1 MLAKTDDADSRSFQD
16 ESSSPSQSEPSRAL
30 WDGGVE
36 AWPSPAS
43 FKSLLKCHLGTGTKA
58 CSFSIATAPLPCT
71 PIPTPHPAPDTIASS
86 HAQF

>member
-43 FKSLLKCHLGTGTKA
+43 FKSLLKCHLGTEA